1 MNNFIF
7 TVNKKILH
15 VAFRRCDSLPALN
28 LSSFCNNCYNNLKFA
43 RTANVYGNTS
53 RKYSSD
59 EKKHINIGTIGHV
72 DHGKTTLT
80 SAITRVLQ
88 NSGLANYVSY
98 DQIDRAPEEKARGT
112 PYIFLKFYNSYYV

>member
-7 TVNKKILH
+7 TFNRKLLH
-15 VAFRRCDSLPALN
+15 LVVRRCDNVSTFSF
-28 LSSFCNNCYNNLKFA
+28 SSFCNNCYNNLKFA
-43 RTANVYGNTS
+43 RILNVYSNSS
-53 RKYSSD
+53 RKCSSN

-80 SAITRVLQ
+80 SAITRVLH

-112 PYIFLKFYNSYYV
+112 LQFLIIFL